1 MIRDLNKRYTSLTS
15 RIPKKEFDTIVTGE
29 SLTDQSQHANASIR
43 EMAKKYGI
51 DALMDKATRT
61 YIDSLKIQEQFYG
74 FDLSKNFNS
83 TEEILSTKNKLNKLF
98 ELIPAGIRKTEFN
111 DNPQSF
117 VEAFTGKD
125 SKKIEIL
132 NKYGII
138 SDTQLNQHKAEMQ
151 RLSEIAKENQT
162 KNAFIQKLETLKE
175 GLYEQFKQTGNI
187 NMPNMPNLPVGDK
200 NISSN
205 VQGNN
210 QQAG

>member
-1 MIRDLNKRYTSLTS
+1 MIRDLTKRYTSLTS
-15 RIPKKEFDTIVTGE
+15 RIPKKEFDTVITGE

-61 YIDSLKIQEQFYG
+61 YIDSLQVQEKFYG
-74 FDLSKNFNS
+74 FDLSKNFNN
-83 TEEILSTKNKLNKLF
+83 TEDILNTKNKLNKLF

-138 SDTQLNQHKAEMQ
+138 SDTQLNQHKAEMK
-151 RLSEIAKENQT
+151 RLAEIAIEDKT
-162 KNAFIQKLETLKE
+162 KTAFVEKLETMKE
-175 GLYEQFKQTGNI
+175 GLYEQFKKTGNI
-187 NMPNMPNLPVGDK
+187 NLPNIPNVSVD
-200 NISSN
+200 NQNVSSN

-210 QQAG
+210 K